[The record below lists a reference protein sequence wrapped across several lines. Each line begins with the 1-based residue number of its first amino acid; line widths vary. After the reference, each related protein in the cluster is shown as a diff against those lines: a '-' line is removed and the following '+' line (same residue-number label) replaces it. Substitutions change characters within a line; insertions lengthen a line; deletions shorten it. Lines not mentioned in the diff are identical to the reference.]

1 MCEIRQNRL
10 SSLLVF
16 RRALRIM
23 LLIGWHLLLLGW
35 RSCARQSN
43 RRTSSLPSR
52 GGEVL
57 ASLCESLGPTFIK
70 IGQILSCRPDLLSS
84 AFTEPL
90 AKLQDRLAPFD
101 VKRLPLLLREEF
113 GRPMDEVFSSFDLT
127 PVSAASIAHVH
138 RATLKDGRAV
148 AVKIRRPGL
157 VPLIEADLSLL
168 RLLASFLSRLPWLR
182 TMPFREIV
190 EEVGQPLLHQLDF
203 RREAENTRRF
213 ALNFAFHEHI
223 KFPSLIEELCTESV
237 LVMDFLADLEKVSA
251 RRLRAE
257 ERRTAALAGLRA
269 LYKMIFIDGL
279 VHADMHP
286 GNVFLRAW
294 GEFVIL
300 DTGLVARLS
309 HAEQKDFVDFF
320 FGLVNNQGLEC
331 ARIVYENALHRRE
344 GCVREAFEAEITALI
359 ARHSALKSSEFEIT
373 SFVCQLIDTQRRHG
387 IRGST
392 KFMMTILSMV
402 VFDGI
407 CKQLYPQCDFQAEAR
422 GFLITARYSR
432 QRPAQAA
439 ASNSRLAAA
448 LPQRV
453 AALN

>member
-1 MCEIRQNRL
+1 M

-23 LLIGWHLLLLGW
+23 LLINWHVLLLGW
-35 RSCARQSN
+35 RICVRQSS
-43 RRTSSLPSR
+43 RRTSLR
-52 GGEVL
+52 ALCGEVL

-84 AFTEPL
+84 AFTMPL

-101 VKRLPLLLREEF
+101 VRHLPRLLRAEF
-113 GRPMDEVFSSFDLT
+113 GRPMEEVFSSFDFT

-138 RATLKDGRAV
+138 RARLKDGRAV

-157 VPLIEADLSLL
+157 VPLVLADLALL
-168 RLLASFLSRLPWLR
+168 RLLAAFFSSLPWLR

-190 EEVGQPLLHQLDF
+190 EELGQPLLQQLDF

-213 ALNFAFHEHI
+213 AANFAFHEHI
-223 KFPSLIEELCTESV
+223 KFPCLIDELCTESV
-237 LVMDFLADLEKVSA
+237 LVMDFLTDLQKVSA
-251 RRLRAE
+251 GKLKAE
-257 ERRTAALAGLRA
+257 ERRIAALAGLRA

-344 GCVREAFEAEITALI
+344 DCVREAFEAEMTDLI

-422 GFLITARYSR
+422 GFLITARYRR
-432 QRPAQAA
+432 QQPAQP
-439 ASNSRLAAA
+439 ASNLLLAAA

-453 AALN
+453 AALS